1 MVNIFVGLYRHP
13 GHRSIRQRCSPRG
26 HGLGLE
32 APRGQVSVSLAL
44 ASEVKSSA
52 LALASKVKSLAL
64 ASEALAL
71 ASEVL
76 ALTLGQR
83 SIDFEAGHNICLL
96 GLGQDRRQLR
106 INLHVQCSAYMLC
119 ILIAGENA
127 SLKCMLLSLTS
138 EVN

>member
-1 MVNIFVGLYRHP
+1 MP
-13 GHRSIRQRCSPRG
+13 S
-26 HGLGLE
+26 
-32 APRGQVSVSLAL
+32 L
-44 ASEVKSSA
+44 ASET
-52 LALASKVKSLAL
+52 
-64 ASEALAL
+64 LAL

-106 INLHVQCSAYMLC
+106 INLHVQCSAYTLC
-119 ILIAGENA
+119 IHTDSENV
-127 SLKCMLLSLTS
+127 SLKCMLLALIS

>member
-1 MVNIFVGLYRHP
+1 MPGLLV
-13 GHRSIRQRCSPRG
+13 
-26 HGLGLE
+26 LGLE
-32 APRGQVSVSLAL
+32 A

-106 INLHVQCSAYMLC
+106 INLHVQCSAYTLC
-119 ILIAGENA
+119 IHIAGENV
-127 SLKCMLLSLTS
+127 SLKCMLLALTS